1 MLFYVV
7 SALSFLGEKVNN
19 NPTRTWALFQCL
31 SLLYEAAATTVPEP
45 PWTRLDYKSPTA
57 AGGSSDHFSDTA
69 CTVLPS
75 IRASYLHCSEL
86 LIAGVAAH
94 PGKFSSV
101 FTWHITKR
109 GICLAV
115 LLQWWV
121 LVLWGSRRDWQT
133 LVKFQKAVKR
143 QTHNFKKLQSAFRV
157 LTRTENQQKN

>member
-1 MLFYVV
+1 MLSYVV

-19 NPTRTWALFQCL
+19 NPTRTRALFQCL

-45 PWTRLDYKSPTA
+45 PWTRLDDKSPTA
-57 AGGSSDHFSDTA
+57 AGGAQTIFQTQLAQCCHRYVRATCTA
-69 CTVLPS
+69 LSCLLLVLQH
-75 IRASYLHCSEL
+75 IR
-86 LIAGVAAH
+86 
-94 PGKFSSV
+94 GKFSSV
-101 FTWHITKR
+101 FTRHVTKR

-121 LVLWGSRRDWQT
+121 LMLWGSRRDWQT

-157 LTRTENQQKN
+157 LTRTEKQQKN